1 MSYFRTTLLAFIS
14 IIFLGAPTANAE
26 SAKMFKLT
34 ANGDLSKVKGY
45 NWSNRWAQIV
55 PFSARGENLLLFYD
69 RDRGLGKLFSY
80 NGAGQMFRK
89 KTFTGW
95 SKDWD
100 HVIAGQFG
108 EANMIFYNRVNGRLK
123 AFRISETGS
132 MSLQFQQTIENPVD
146 APDWVKMD
154 IFLKRE
160 PKDARNGPGGPGW
173 DIVTPGR
180 WSWVKG
186 RTVPGL
192 LFYNRTEGRALFLR
206 YDEAENHFVF
216 AHRYQGWNNSWDEIK
231 AADFN
236 SDQVDDLVLYDQD
249 DGTLKIIY
257 MNEDYSFKSHEFL
270 KDSGGISTGRT
281 HFPQLAIGNFGGGR
295 GGKDVL
301 LYQQDTCPRAGN
313 RPGEAKA
320 CQNDDS
326 PTIDFGRLGHGSC
339 CETGGYAADHGR
351 GLLWTDNGI
360 SGWNLDPKVY
370 SNWSDDW
377 THVIPI
383 KAKPTYYGSTG
394 LLFYRNQVTLKLN
407 IWRTIPEEYLGPN
420 TSFQHRLTARNGR
433 PWDTIQDGKLEEW
446 IRALRNTYKAAG
458 IEFDVT
464 IESDIIYDDE
474 IADGGCDV
482 AKTYITGYVI
492 NSMPADQ
499 INVLVIPRTGLGCSW
514 HSRNHALVGKTSLDN
529 PKHLSHEVGHYLGL
543 AHVAYEFGANAECK
557 ASLQECVIKMAS
569 RLTGLRSSLGRDVRF
584 IDLDSDYKNWNG
596 SWVYDT
602 PPVLNQKFTNK
613 LRQTTRSATP
623 LNQNFPGNCNLGA
636 RYTFKYPLD
645 IPEASQFSIEMYQN
659 NHNVMSYTNCNGL
672 FRISKDQARVIRQGL
687 FRTGPFGTHKDGTPH
702 SYGWRSGLIGN

>member
-14 IIFLGAPTANAE
+14 IIFLAAPFAHAQN
-26 SAKMFKLT
+26 AKMFKLT

-55 PFSARGENLLLFYD
+55 PFSDGGQNLLLFYD
-69 RDRGLGKLFSY
+69 RDRGRAKLFSY
-80 NGAGQMFRK
+80 NHAGRMTRRE
-89 KTFTGW
+89 TYSGW

-100 HVIAGQFG
+100 HVVAGEFG
-108 EANMIFYNRVNGRLK
+108 QANMIFYNRVSGLLK
-123 AFRISETGS
+123 AFRISANGS

-146 APDWVKMD
+146 APVFAK
-154 IFLKRE
+154 
-160 PKDARNGPGGPGW
+160 NGPGGPGW
-173 DIVTPGR
+173 DIVIPGH
-180 WSWVKG
+180 WATGTDLSE
-186 RTVPGL
+186 L
-192 LFYNRTEGRALFLR
+192 LFYNRTEGRARFLR
-206 YDEAENHFVF
+206 YDSDERKFEI
-216 AHRYQGWNNSWDEIK
+216 AHRYFGWNNSWDEIK
-231 AADFN
+231 VADFN
-236 SDQVDDLVLYDQD
+236 DDKVDDLALYDQD
-249 DGTLKIIY
+249 NGTLKIIY

-281 HFPQLAIGNFGGGR
+281 HFPQLVVGYFGGTGVR
-295 GGKDVL
+295 PDLL

-313 RPGEAKA
+313 RPGGEKA

-326 PTIDFGRLGHGSC
+326 LTIDSRREGHGNC

-351 GLLWTDNGI
+351 GLLWTDNGN
-360 SGWNLDPKVY
+360 GWHLDPKIY
-370 SNWSDDW
+370 STWRDNW
-377 THVIPI
+377 THVVPVNAGIRR
-383 KAKPTYYGSTG
+383 TG
-394 LLFYRNQVTLKLN
+394 LLFYQNQITLKLN

-482 AKTYITGYVI
+482 AKTYITGYVMD
-492 NSMPADQ
+492 NMPADQ
-499 INVLVIPRTGLGCSW
+499 INVLVIPKTRQGCSW
-514 HSRNHALVGKTSLDN
+514 HDRNLALVGKTNLDN

-613 LRQTTRSATP
+613 LRQTTRSATS

-687 FRTGPFGTHKDGTPH
+687 FRTGPFGFHKDGTPH